1 VSELEPIFT
10 TKRRR
15 RRAKGAVVTPAV
27 YVRRSERRGMLA
39 CRMRTAIVGA
49 TGAVGQEFLDLL
61 AERRFPIRTLRLFAS
76 PRSAGKTVRFAG
88 ETLTIEALPAD
99 GDLDADVVFSSAGG
113 SISKEHAWAWARHG
127 AVVIDNTSAWRLDP
141 RVPLVVP
148 EVNPEAIAA
157 HQGVIANPNC
167 STIIALMALAP
178 LHRAFGLLRATI
190 ATYQAVSGAG
200 QAGIGELYDQTRAVL
215 SGGVAKPEKF
225 PHPIAFNL
233 FSHDSAVGDD
243 GYNVEE
249 RKLLLESRKILAHPT
264 LRISATCVRVPV
276 ARAHAEAIHAEFA
289 QPVSEAEARAVL
301 SAAAGVRIVDDRAAN
316 TFPMPLVV
324 SGRDDVD
331 VGRIRA
337 DASLP
342 GALALFVAGDQVRK
356 GAALNAVQ
364 IAEAL

>member
-1 VSELEPIFT
+1 
-10 TKRRR
+10 
-15 RRAKGAVVTPAV
+15 
-27 YVRRSERRGMLA
+27 
-39 CRMRTAIVGA
+39 MRTAIVGA

-61 AERRFPIRTLRLFAS
+61 AERRFPITTLRLFAS
-76 PRSAGKTVRFAG
+76 PRSAGKSVRFAD
-88 ETLTIEALPAD
+88 TDVRIEPLPAD
-99 GDLDADVVFSSAGG
+99 GDLGSDVVFSSAGG

-148 EVNPEAIAA
+148 EINPEAIAA
-157 HQGVIANPNC
+157 HEGVIANPNC

-178 LHRAFGLLRATI
+178 LHRAFGLVRATV

-200 QAGIGELYDQTRAVL
+200 QAGIGELLEQTRAVL
-215 SGGVAKPEKF
+215 AGEEVRKAKF
-225 PHPIAFNL
+225 PHQIAFNL
-233 FSHDSAVGDD
+233 FNHDSAVGDD

-249 RKLLLESRKILAHPT
+249 RKLLLESRKILAHPD

-276 ARAHAEAIHAEFA
+276 VRAHAEAIHAEFA
-289 QPVSEAEARAVL
+289 RAVTEVEARAVL
-301 SAAAGVRIVDDRAAN
+301 ARAAGVAIVDDREGN
-316 TFPMPLVV
+316 TFPMPLAV
-324 SGRDDVD
+324 SGRDDVQ

-342 GALALFVAGDQVRK
+342 GGLALFVAGDQVRK